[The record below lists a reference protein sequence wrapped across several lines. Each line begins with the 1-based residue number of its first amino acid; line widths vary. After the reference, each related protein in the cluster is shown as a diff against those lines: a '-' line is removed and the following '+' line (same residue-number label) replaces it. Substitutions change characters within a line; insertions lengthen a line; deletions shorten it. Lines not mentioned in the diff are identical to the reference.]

1 MLPLGSVA
9 AKLVCGSLADLAPAH
24 ALSVQP
30 MDRYLSPISLSQS
43 LIPHV
48 PVDSSS
54 FIPGNSR
61 P

>member
-1 MLPLGSVA
+1 MLPLGSVTA
-9 AKLVCGSLADLAPAH
+9 ILVCGSLAGL

-30 MDRYLSPISLSQS
+30 MDKYFFLIPLSQS

-54 FIPGNSR
+54 FIPGNSK